1 MSVNNQ
7 KTFLLIELCFEPEK
21 KKRKWKQFSMKNRQA
36 ANEMQSR
43 IIDLETQTHQDEN
56 NMDIAYTNRKCGF
69 IMNKT

>member
-1 MSVNNQ
+1 
-7 KTFLLIELCFEPEK
+7 
-21 KKRKWKQFSMKNRQA
+21 MKNRQA